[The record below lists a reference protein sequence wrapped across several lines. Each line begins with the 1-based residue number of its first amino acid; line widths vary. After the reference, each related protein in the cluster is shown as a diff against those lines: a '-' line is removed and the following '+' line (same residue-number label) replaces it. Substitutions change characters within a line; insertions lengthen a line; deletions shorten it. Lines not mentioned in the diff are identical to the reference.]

1 MKRTDGAPLIQL
13 DLLLLLTLTGLF
25 AARVGNASASE
36 HKDGTLRVG
45 FWTLWHDR
53 QIQLAPAG
61 ATTYR
66 TCEQCPVVPLRE
78 EANVRVDPRGGLLLA
93 AGGTTIHANSI
104 LLNGQLKIS
113 GHGESELLHF
123 PVAVRARSGSL
134 VIAVTLPVESYV
146 ERVVASE
153 SGPLDTLESLKA
165 LAIVVRSYALHER
178 HGHPDYDVCDS
189 THCQLLHWHGVPQR
203 SFAAHQAALRTAG
216 ETLWFRNEPALDYFT
231 KDCGGQSAALQDV
244 WPRAA
249 PKPYLASHPDAFCS
263 RTPSEQWSSDLTRAE
278 IAAALAR
285 RQFVAPGWQ
294 HLAIEQR
301 SVSGRAITVRLDRT
315 VISAEE
321 FRIAI
326 GESLGWNR
334 VQSSWFEISE
344 KDDHFYF
351 HGRGAGHGVG
361 LCQKGAAMMASQ
373 GLSATEIL
381 AAYFAGTHAADEATG
396 KRWITSK
403 GSGFVLESTDSSD
416 TEFLPAVAR
425 ARAEASERSGLNAD
439 APITVRAF
447 ASTSA
452 FRTATLAPGWVA
464 AFAEG
469 DWIATQPLRVLA
481 GRRLLADTLRHEFL
495 HALLEAQAGADAP
508 LWLREGLVE
517 FWGMDPVRQSTLP
530 LRGPS
535 MKLDA
540 LEGALSHPQ
549 SEPQAQAAHR
559 EAAIYARGLLD
570 NYGRDRVLGWLRS
583 GVPADVMLR
592 LGQR

>member
-1 MKRTDGAPLIQL
+1 MKRSDGAHLIWL
-13 DLLLLLTLTGLF
+13 DLLLVLTLTGLF
-25 AARVGNASASE
+25 TVPMGNASANQ

-61 ATTYR
+61 VATYR
-66 TCEQCPVVPLRE
+66 TCEGCNATPLRE
-78 EANVRVDPRGGLLLA
+78 AASVRPDLRGGLVLV

-104 LLNGQLKIS
+104 LLNGPVKIG
-113 GHGESELLHF
+113 GHGESEFLHF
-123 PVAVRARSGSL
+123 PVAVSARSGAL

-153 SGPLDTLESLKA
+153 SGPQDTLESLKA

-189 THCQLLHWHGVPQR
+189 THCQLLHWRGVPQR
-203 SFAAHQAALRTAG
+203 SSAVHQAALRTAG

-231 KDCGGQSAALQDV
+231 RDCGGQSVAVQDV
-244 WPRAA
+244 WPKAA
-249 PKPYLASHPDAFCS
+249 PKPYLASRPDTFCS
-263 RTPSEQWSSDLTRAE
+263 RTPSEQWASALTRAE

-285 RQFVAPGWQ
+285 RQLVAPGWQ
-294 HLAIEQR
+294 HLSIEQR
-301 SVSGRAITVRLDRT
+301 SASGRTITVRLDRT

-334 VQSSWFEISE
+334 VQSNWFEVSE
-344 KDDHFYF
+344 KGDHFYF

-361 LCQKGAAMMASQ
+361 LCQKGAAMMSSQ

-381 AAYFAGTHAADEATG
+381 AFYFPGAYAADEATG
-396 KRWITSK
+396 KQWITSR
-403 GSGFVLESTDSSD
+403 GVGFVLEAIDAAES
-416 TEFLPAVAR
+416 EFFAEVAR
-425 ARAEASERSGLNAD
+425 ARAEASERSGLNAN

-447 ASTSA
+447 ASTPA

-464 AFAEG
+464 AFTEG
-469 DWIATQPLRVLA
+469 DWIATQPLHVLA
-481 GRRLLADTLRHEFL
+481 GRHLLGDTLRHEFL
-495 HALLEAQAGADAP
+495 HALLEAQAGAGAP

-517 FWGMDPVRQSTLP
+517 LWSSDPARQSTLP

-540 LEGALSHPQ
+540 LESALRHPQ
-549 SEPQAQAAHR
+549 NESQSQAAHH
-559 EAAIYARGLLD
+559 EAAIYARQLLD

-583 GVPADVMLR
+583 GIPADVMLR

>member
-1 MKRTDGAPLIQL
+1 MMRIDGARLIRL
-13 DLLLLLTLTGLF
+13 DLLLLLALTVLN
-25 AARVGNASASE
+25 AAPMRDASANE

-61 ATTYR
+61 AATYH
-66 TCEQCPVVPLRE
+66 TCEQCNAVPLRE
-78 EANVRVDPRGGLLLA
+78 AASVRVDPRGGLLLIT
-93 AGGTTIHANSI
+93 GGTTIHANSI
-104 LLNGQLKIS
+104 LLNGPVKVS
-113 GHGESELLHF
+113 AHGESELLHF
-123 PVAVRARSGSL
+123 PIAVTARSGAL

-153 SGPLDTLESLKA
+153 SGPQDTLESLKA

-203 SFAAHQAALRTAG
+203 AFAAHQATLRTAG
-216 ETLWFRNEPALDYFT
+216 ETLWFRNERALDYFT
-231 KDCGGQSAALQDV
+231 KDCGGQSAAAQDA
-244 WPRAA
+244 WPRTA
-249 PKPYLASHPDAFCS
+249 PKPYLASRPDTFCS

-285 RQFVAPGWQ
+285 RQLVAPGWH
-294 HLAIEQR
+294 HLSIEQR
-301 SVSGRAITVRLDRT
+301 SASGRVITVSLDRT

-334 VQSSWFEISE
+334 VQSNWFEISE
-344 KDDHFYF
+344 KDGHFYL

-361 LCQKGAAMMASQ
+361 LCQKGAAMMGSQ
-373 GLSATEIL
+373 GLSAREIL
-381 AAYFAGTHAADEATG
+381 AAYFPGTYAADEETG
-396 KRWITSK
+396 KQWITSR
-403 GSGFVLESTDSSD
+403 GVGFVLEAINASES
-416 TEFLPAVAR
+416 EFLPEVAR
-425 ARAEASERSGLNAD
+425 ARAEASERSGLNTST
-439 APITVRAF
+439 PITVRAF

-464 AFAEG
+464 AFTEG

-481 GRRLLADTLRHEFL
+481 GRHLLGDTLRHEFL
-495 HALLEAQAGADAP
+495 HALIESQASAGAP
-508 LWLREGLVE
+508 QWLREGLAE
-517 FWGMDPVRQSTLP
+517 FWSMEPALKSTQP
-530 LRGPS
+530 QRGPS

-540 LEGALSHPQ
+540 LENVLRHPQ
-549 SEPQAQAAHR
+549 GESQSQAAHR
-559 EAAIYARGLLD
+559 DAAIYVRELLD

-583 GVPADVMLR
+583 GIPADIMIR
-592 LGQR
+592 FGQR